1 MTAEQIH
8 SLNQNDIEMY
18 NPKKLISD
26 ADAKVLIGDIPGAE
40 MLYKEALLDW
50 VDDAREGAGLDPEKM
65 KNAIADLWCGYA
77 DFYYK
82 LKKVRF
88 V

>member
-1 MTAEQIH
+1 
-8 SLNQNDIEMY
+8 
-18 NPKKLISD
+18 
-26 ADAKVLIGDIPGAE
+26 